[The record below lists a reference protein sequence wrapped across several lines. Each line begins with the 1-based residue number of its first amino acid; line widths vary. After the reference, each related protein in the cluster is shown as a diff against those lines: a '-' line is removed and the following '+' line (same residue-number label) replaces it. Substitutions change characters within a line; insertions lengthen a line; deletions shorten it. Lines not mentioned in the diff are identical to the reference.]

1 MFEIIADIGIAEL
14 LAIWLTALFASVLRA
29 FTGFGFALTAVPV
42 FALFLAPVEAVV
54 LSASLTLLSSLL
66 TMRTFW
72 AVVPLRPMLPLG
84 LMSILGT
91 SAGTLLLNMIS
102 PEQFRLWVGLSVIF
116 GCAWLSFVNPSPS
129 HNTLLLRSGTGLL
142 SGLMNGA
149 LTIPGPPMIVYA
161 MLTEPQPERSRA
173 LLMTFFLF
181 SAMVALVS
189 FALAGFSTLQ
199 SLWYLLWT
207 FPAVRVGGWLGGAL
221 FKRFGDV
228 LYRRIGLVSLLCI
241 GLTITLGSLIPV
253 DSLA

>member
-14 LAIWLTALFASVLRA
+14 LAIWLAALFASVLRA
-29 FTGFGFALTAVPV
+29 FTGFGFALAAVPV

-102 PEQFRLWVGLSVIF
+102 PEQFRLWVGLSVILA
-116 GCAWLSFVNPSPS
+116 CAWLSFVNPSQS

-149 LTIPGPPMIVYA
+149 LRF
-161 MLTEPQPERSRA
+161 Q
-173 LLMTFFLF
+173 
-181 SAMVALVS
+181 
-189 FALAGFSTLQ
+189 
-199 SLWYLLWT
+199 
-207 FPAVRVGGWLGGAL
+207 VR
-221 FKRFGDV
+221 R
-228 LYRRIGLVSLLCI
+228 
-241 GLTITLGSLIPV
+241 
-253 DSLA
+253 

>member
-14 LAIWLTALFASVLRA
+14 LAIWLAALFASVLRA

-91 SAGTLLLNMIS
+91 AARTLLLNMIS
-102 PEQFRLWVGLSVIF
+102 PEHFRLWVGLSVILA
-116 GCAWLSFVNPSPS
+116 CAWLSFVNPSQS

-149 LTIPGPPMIVYA
+149 LAIPGPPMIVYA
-161 MLTEPQPERSRA
+161 MLTEPQPELSRA

-207 FPAVRVGGWLGGAL
+207 FPAVRVGDWLGDAL
-221 FKRFGDV
+221 F
-228 LYRRIGLVSLLCI
+228 
-241 GLTITLGSLIPV
+241 
-253 DSLA
+253 